1 MVAPIQSIPVA
12 PEWIENDRIS
22 RVEGY
27 TMDIGSY
34 GCLAIAPQGFLIG
47 QKFAT
52 GQSSEQQGV
61 RGTWVRRG
69 QEGSSGWELGLQLQ
83 KPAPEFWE
91 IGLELMPCRRF
102 SGRQTDGTGITGWS
116 KCPQCLGLGRQALG
130 VV

>member
-1 MVAPIQSIPVA
+1 MHNWRVDSAA
-12 PEWIENDRIS
+12 S
-22 RVEGY
+22 RKWWLRFKVFPWHSNGSRTIVFHGSKDY

-91 IGLELMPCRRF
+91 IGL
-102 SGRQTDGTGITGWS
+102 
-116 KCPQCLGLGRQALG
+116 
-130 VV
+130 

>member
-12 PEWIENDRIS
+12 LEWIENDRIS

-91 IGLELMPCRRF
+91 IDL
-102 SGRQTDGTGITGWS
+102 
-116 KCPQCLGLGRQALG
+116 
-130 VV
+130 